1 MLSAIIET
9 IASTLAE
16 HFAGKAVEKG
26 LQKTGKASGW
36 ITLVILIL
44 IFAFVTWLG
53 IFLFLSGVWPIGLLM
68 FAIAAFIA
76 YITIASVVKGKK
88 RQ

>member
-26 LQKTGKASGW
+26 LQKTGKARGW
-36 ITLVILIL
+36 ITLTILVL
-44 IFAFVTWLG
+44 IFALVTWLG
-53 IFLFLSGVWPIGLLM
+53 IYLILSGVWPIGILM
-68 FAIAAFIA
+68 FAIAAFLA
-76 YITIASVVKGKK
+76 YITIASVVKGK
-88 RQ
+88 RRR